1 VLERQLIHIE
11 MSDPKQKHTDKKLL
25 VKGIKRL
32 ALAIPVLI
40 LSTNLIQLAIVN
52 REVLP
57 IYIFLSLG
65 IIAMILTIYLL
76 FNGIRTIM
84 KSIF

>member
-1 VLERQLIHIE
+1 
-11 MSDPKQKHTDKKLL
+11 MSEPKQKHTDKQLL
-25 VKGIKRL
+25 VKGVKRL
-32 ALAIPVLI
+32 ALALPVLV
-40 LSTNLIQLAIVN
+40 LSTYLIRLSIIN

-76 FNGIRTIM
+76 FSGIRTIM